1 MGCYFKKICYIFGLI
16 DLLTKGFKEQPALS
30 RLGVLGVLIKQVC
43 APFRGKPQRIIWL
56 KYHQALWNG
65 LLEIHQFRRRSVKR
79 EVIDW
84 LLTPQFFSNINAYKR
99 FFLFKMCSFRASI
112 FFLQLSFKLQ
122 EIMGFSKCLSTF
134 SQLSSTN
141 SDLTM
146 EPACWN
152 GSEGLSLKVLTQTLS
167 DHLSAMS

>member
-1 MGCYFKKICYIFGLI
+1 
-16 DLLTKGFKEQPALS
+16 
-30 RLGVLGVLIKQVC
+30 
-43 APFRGKPQRIIWL
+43 
-56 KYHQALWNG
+56 
-65 LLEIHQFRRRSVKR
+65 
-79 EVIDW
+79 
-84 LLTPQFFSNINAYKR
+84 
-99 FFLFKMCSFRASI
+99 
-112 FFLQLSFKLQ
+112 
-122 EIMGFSKCLSTF
+122 MGFSKCLSTF